1 MLNPWFEL
9 TFKAIQ
15 LGIDAQNVMAL
26 RMMQLASGGTR
37 AQNEMTGMV
46 IEKANAAAEVQAATV
61 GVAMARR
68 KDHVIAGKARKVIK
82 KRVGANRRRSS
93 RR

>member
-1 MLNPWFEL
+1 MQNPWFEL

-15 LGIDAQNVMAL
+15 LGIEAQNVMAL

-37 AQNEMTGMV
+37 AQNETTGMA
-46 IEKANAAAEVQAATV
+46 IEEANAAAEVEAATV
-61 GVAMARR
+61 GAAMARR
-68 KDHVIAGKARKVIK
+68 KDHVFAGKARKVIK
-82 KRVGANRRRSS
+82 KRVGNRRRSS